1 MTKSVYIPI
10 LFATALLFA
19 FFGCAEDRESIVETC
34 DDCISSYSRF
44 PEFWALVDYSPYV
57 SSFFGDTT
65 RTEWPDNVVEIGH
78 PETDTLLEAM
88 RITFPLI
95 DTISGAWYR
104 DYLTKTSF
112 IRSFRLVVANNDTM
126 DVDSVFIQITT
137 ETENGELYGDIQP
150 VNMVFHQVE
159 KLDDRIYFQNYVK
172 KGEERGKPVFFSG
185 TPANVGDFDEAY
197 VLVIKEKTD
206 RLRFRYVLK
215 PEPIIAPEDTCKKVE
230 YCRYVDIP
238 FSERRCSSDSA
249 ESDSSKADSTNTDV
263 IETSNPVDSL
273 PTSDSTVIRKS
284 ADICVFI
291 DGIRNE
297 MRCDSVCKEFVP
309 NKEK

>member
-1 MTKSVYIPI
+1 
-10 LFATALLFA
+10 
-19 FFGCAEDRESIVETC
+19 
-34 DDCISSYSRF
+34 
-44 PEFWALVDYSPYV
+44 
-57 SSFFGDTT
+57 
-65 RTEWPDNVVEIGH
+65 
-78 PETDTLLEAM
+78 
-88 RITFPLI
+88 
-95 DTISGAWYR
+95 
-104 DYLTKTSF
+104 
-112 IRSFRLVVANNDTM
+112 M

-206 RLRFRYVLK
+206 RLRFRYVLM

-309 NKEK
+309 NKEN